1 MEKHCLF
8 IISRAS
14 RVSPINLQLASLL
27 VLCWLPSPS
36 ACSWNANISLSTLH
50 LLFLLCAQ
58 SWGDLINTNDSVA
71 HVLKA
76 PSSTLSAG
84 LPYMNKISG
93 EPFGHLP
100 GTSNTGCTMLNSSS
114 SSPASSSSFPT
125 LLVSLRER
133 QQWHL
138 PRAKLRCPIFHGYL
152 EVFKS
157 WGLYSNKGLMPLA
170 QKQVLYNRT
179 YLAMDS

>member
-1 MEKHCLF
+1 MPCWIWRSTVSSSYPEPVE
-8 IISRAS
+8 S
-14 RVSPINLQLASLL
+14 SPINLQLASLL

-36 ACSWNANISLSTLH
+36 ACSWSANLSLSTLH

-84 LPYMNKISG
+84 LPYRNQISG
-93 EPFGHLP
+93 EPFGHLL
-100 GTSNTGCTMLNSSS
+100 GTSNMGCTMLSSS
-114 SSPASSSSFPT
+114 YFSPASSSSFLT

-138 PRAKLRCPIFHGYL
+138 PRAKLGRCSSHEGSIL
-152 EVFKS
+152 IK
-157 WGLYSNKGLMPLA
+157 
-170 QKQVLYNRT
+170 
-179 YLAMDS
+179 DSCH